1 MSNANVRSG
10 TLNSRIVAISQP
22 TFLPWLGYFS
32 LIDVCD
38 DFVLLDD
45 VAFSRQSWQQ
55 RNQVRGP
62 SGLQWVTIPVS
73 TSKKMGQ
80 LILET
85 EINMAADFPKKQVE
99 TLRQLY
105 GKSRNWETIGEF
117 ISACLLD
124 AANHKS
130 ISVLNCSLISG
141 ICHWLGI
148 ETRLH
153 LASDLKSEMG
163 RSEKLASIVQGFQ
176 AKTYLSTPGS
186 ADYLLEE
193 KESFDRRNLK
203 VEIHRYEHPVYAQR
217 FEPFMSHASIVDL
230 IFSPATNPLEVIRS
244 GQRSPIEISSWK
256 ATNAHCDSSER
267 ATD

>member
-1 MSNANVRSG
+1 MSYANVRSG
-10 TLNSRIVAISQP
+10 TLNSNVVAISQP
-22 TFLPWLGYFS
+22 TFLPWIGYFS
-32 LIDVCD
+32 LIDACD

-55 RNQVRGP
+55 RNRVRGP
-62 SGLQWVTIPVS
+62 SGLQWLTVPVS

-80 LILET
+80 LIMET
-85 EINMAADFPKKQVE
+85 EINVAAGFPKKQIE

-105 GKSRNWETIGEF
+105 VKSRNWETIGEL

-141 ICHWLGI
+141 ICNWLGI

-153 LASDLKSEMG
+153 LASELKSEAG
-163 RSEKLASIVQGFQ
+163 RSEKLASIVEGFG

-186 ADYLLEE
+186 VDYLLDE
-193 KESFDRRNLK
+193 KESFERRGIK
-203 VEIHRYEHPVYAQR
+203 VEIHQFEHPTYTQR
-217 FEPFMSHASIVDL
+217 FEPFISHASIVDL
-230 IFSPATNPLEVIRS
+230 IFSPTTDPLELIRS
-244 GQRSPIEISSWK
+244 GRKSPVDINSWEAANASSDPTGRS
-256 ATNAHCDSSER
+256 
-267 ATD
+267 